1 MTRSIRIGDIGNY
14 CEQQVEQ
21 LLRATVLEA
30 DRRLKERSPV
40 DTGRLRMSWQIGE
53 NSAGGTPAAPGN
65 YRGMASP
72 PVAINYQAGQE
83 RLGNVYS
90 IHNNL
95 PYAEPVVMGTGLP
108 PSWGGVYRT
117 RQGTVPGFPDLVA
130 REVQRFVRTGWEA
143 IKRRG

>member
-53 NSAGGTPAAPGN
+53 NGASGTPAPPGQ
-65 YRGMASP
+65 YRGNAAP
-72 PVAINYQAGQE
+72 PLAINYQAGQE

-95 PYAEPVVMGTGLP
+95 PYAEPLA
-108 PSWGGVYRT
+108 
-117 RQGTVPGFPDLVA
+117 QGHSPQAPAGWVDLVGREMQSFVASNWERIRA
-130 REVQRFVRTGWEA
+130 RS
-143 IKRRG
+143 

>member
-1 MTRSIRIGDIGNY
+1 MTRSIRIADIGSY

-21 LLRATVLEA
+21 LLRATVLET

-40 DTGRLRMSWQIGE
+40 DSGRLRVSWQIGE
-53 NSAGGTPAAPGN
+53 NSASGTPPPPGN
-65 YRGMASP
+65 YGGAPTP

-95 PYAEPVVMGTGLP
+95 PYAEPVVMGTSLP

-117 RQGTVPGFPDLVA
+117 RQGTIPGFPDLVA
-130 REVQRFVRTGWEA
+130 REMQVFVDRNWER
-143 IKRRG
+143 IKRRS